1 MKPERY
7 QHIQALLQSA
17 LELEDDK
24 REAFLREA
32 CAGDESLRRQVESL
46 MISYEQAGSFL
57 ESPAAEPVASL
68 VTNAKE
74 MLRAGEALGPYRIL
88 SRIGSGGMGEVYL
101 AEDTRL
107 GRRIALKLLSAS
119 FTKDDDR
126 IRRFRQEASAASA
139 LNHPNILTIYE
150 VGQTDSIHFMA
161 TEFIEGET
169 LRARLTRGPMLL
181 KETLAAGVQI
191 ASALAA
197 AHAAG
202 IVHRDIKPENIMLR
216 RDGYIKVLD
225 FGLAKLVEKG
235 FPRQDSNSEG
245 VTRILLNTNPGM
257 IMGTV
262 TYMSPEQTVGEHV
275 DTRTDIWSLGVVLY
289 EMISG
294 RVPFTGATMSHV
306 MVSIQDD
313 EPAPL
318 ARHSNELPAELE
330 GIVKKALMKDREQR
344 YQTAEDIFAKLKSLE
359 QELQFKDKLDRSA
372 QRGISSGPTA
382 IGHSSPGETAVNVPN
397 NLPIQLTPLIG
408 RNAEALAVK
417 KQLRREDVRLLTL
430 TGPGGTGKTR
440 LCLQVAA
447 DLLGD
452 FPDGVFF
459 VALAAIN
466 DPNLVASAIAQTL
479 GVKEVAGSPLM
490 ERLKDYLRER
500 QMLLAI
506 DNFEQVVAAA
516 PLLAGLLNS
525 ARSLKVLM
533 TSRSALRITGE
544 HEFAVPPLALPSP
557 GPPVTLATLRR
568 YAAVELFV
576 ERATAVKPD
585 FALTDDN
592 APAVA
597 EICARLD
604 GLPLAIE
611 LAAARIKVLPPRAL
625 LARLESRLKLL
636 MGGARD
642 LPSRQQTMRGAIAW
656 SYELLNDGEKKLFR
670 RLSVFVGG
678 CELEAAES
686 VCIEAG
692 DLEIDLLDGVASLID
707 KSLLQQKEVVNDEPR
722 FTMLETITEYGLEQ
736 LTASLEAEELRRR
749 HADFFRK
756 LAEKAE
762 TELLGAQQDRWLDQ
776 LEIEHGNF
784 RAAMRWA
791 EENSEAEI
799 GLRLTGALWRFWEMR
814 GHLVEGRERLSAL
827 LSLAG
832 GSTKT
837 RIKALYAAGVL
848 ADSQCDYPAARA
860 LFQENLELYR
870 KIGDKWGIANSANN
884 LGIVALRQDDY
895 ATARSLY
902 EESLT
907 IWREVGNQSAV
918 ALSLSNLGNVA
929 DMRGDYIA
937 AHAYYQESLE
947 VFKQLQDA
955 RGVALSLGHM
965 GDVALHQREYDSA
978 RNLYDKSLAILME
991 IGDKRGV
998 ASLLTDMGDL
1008 ACERGDYNAARP
1020 FYEEALV
1027 IFGELGDVRGIAQL
1041 FEACARMAGARG
1053 RAERALRLAAAAA
1066 TLRAEFGAP
1075 LSPDEESK
1083 LKCSLDLIRQTL
1095 GQAASGV
1102 AWTEGRAMPTEKA
1115 IQYALA
1121 SDTV

>member
-1 MKPERY
+1 MNPERY
-7 QHIQALLQSA
+7 KQIQALLQSA
-17 LELEDDK
+17 LEHEDDK

-46 MISYEQAGSFL
+46 MISHEQVGSFL
-57 ESPAAEPVASL
+57 ESPAAERVASL
-68 VTNAKE
+68 VTNARD
-74 MLRAGEALGPYRIL
+74 MLTAGEALGPYRIL

-107 GRRIALKLLSAS
+107 RRKIALKLLSS
-119 FTKDDDR
+119 SCTKDDDR
-126 IRRFRQEASAASA
+126 VRRFRQEASAASA
-139 LNHPNILTIYE
+139 LNHPNILTIHE
-150 VGQTDSIHFMA
+150 VGQTNSIHFMA

-181 KETLAAGVQI
+181 KESLSAGVQI

-225 FGLAKLVEKG
+225 FGLAKLAEKDVQK
-235 FPRQDSNSEG
+235 PDSDLEE
-245 VTRILLNTNPGM
+245 VTRILLNTSPGM

-262 TYMSPEQTVGEHV
+262 TYMSPEQTLGKQV
-275 DTRTDIWSLGVVLY
+275 DTRTDIWSLGVVLF

-306 MVSIQDD
+306 MVAIQDD
-313 EPAPL
+313 EPL
-318 ARHSNELPAELE
+318 SLGQHSNELPAELND
-330 GIVKKALMKDREQR
+330 IVNKALMKDPEQR
-344 YQTAEDIFAKLKSLE
+344 YQTAEDIFADLKALE
-359 QELQFKDKLDRSA
+359 GELEFKDKLDRAA
-372 QRGISSGPTA
+372 QRGTSSGAFVAGPL
-382 IGHSSPGETAVNVPN
+382 SPGETAVNVPN
-397 NLPIQLTPLIG
+397 NLPVQLTPLIG
-408 RNAEALAVK
+408 RNTEALAVK
-417 KQLRREDVRLLTL
+417 KQLLREDVRLLTL

-447 DLLGD
+447 DLLGV

-459 VALAAIN
+459 VPLAAIN
-466 DPNLVASAIAQTL
+466 DPNLVASTIAQTL
-479 GVKEVAGSPLM
+479 GVKEVAGSDLM
-490 ERLKDYLRER
+490 ERLKEYLRER
-500 QMLLAI
+500 QILLAI

-516 PLLAGLLNS
+516 PLLAELLNS
-525 ARSLKVLM
+525 ARKLRVLM
-533 TSRSALRITGE
+533 TSRSRLRITGE
-544 HEFAVPPLALPSP
+544 HEFAVPPLALPTA
-557 GPPVTLATLRR
+557 GQAVTPATLRR
-568 YAAVELFV
+568 CAAVELFV
-576 ERATAVKPD
+576 ERATAVKPA
-585 FALTDDN
+585 FALTDEN
-592 APAVA
+592 ARAVV
-597 EICARLD
+597 EICQRLD

-656 SYELLNDGEKKLFR
+656 SYELLNEGEKKLFR
-670 RLSVFVGG
+670 GLSVFAGG
-678 CELEAAES
+678 CELEAAEA
-686 VCIEAG
+686 VCTEAG
-692 DLEIDLLDGVASLID
+692 DLEIDVLDGVSSLID
-707 KSLLQQKEVVNDEPR
+707 KSLLQQKEGVNAEPR

-736 LTASLEAEELRRR
+736 LTASLEAGALRRR
-749 HADFFRK
+749 HADFFLK
-756 LAEKAE
+756 MAEKAE
-762 TELLGAQQDRWLDQ
+762 TELLGSQQDTWLDK

-784 RAAMRWA
+784 RGAMRWA

-799 GLRLTGALWRFWEMR
+799 GLRLAVALWRFWEMR
-814 GHLVEGRERLSAL
+814 GYLAEGRERLSAL

-832 GSTKT
+832 GPTKA

-848 ADSQCDYPAARA
+848 ADSQCDYAAARA

-870 KIGDKWGIANSANN
+870 KLGDKWGIANSANN
-884 LGIVALRQDDY
+884 LGIVALRQHDY
-895 ATARSLY
+895 ASARSLY
-902 EESLT
+902 EESLA
-907 IWREVGNQSAV
+907 IWCEVENQSAL

-929 DMRGDYIA
+929 DLCGDYVA
-937 AHAYYQESLE
+937 AHGYYQESLE
-947 VFKQLQDA
+947 VFKQLQDG

-965 GDVALHQREYDSA
+965 GDVALHQGEYDSA
-978 RNLYDKSLAILME
+978 RDFYDKSLAILME

-1020 FYEEALV
+1020 FYEEGLV
-1027 IFGELGDVRGIAQL
+1027 IFGELGDVRGIAEL
-1041 FEACARMAGARG
+1041 FEASARMAGARA
-1053 RAERALRLAAAAA
+1053 RPERALRLAAAAA
-1066 TLRAEFGAP
+1066 ALREEFGAP
-1075 LSPDEESK
+1075 LSPDDESK

-1102 AWTEGRAMPTEKA
+1102 AWAEGRAMPTEKA

>member
-1 MKPERY
+1 
-7 QHIQALLQSA
+7 
-17 LELEDDK
+17 
-24 REAFLREA
+24 
-32 CAGDESLRRQVESL
+32 
-46 MISYEQAGSFL
+46 
-57 ESPAAEPVASL
+57 L
-68 VTNAKE
+68 VTNAKD
-74 MLRAGEALGPYRIL
+74 MLRAGEAVGPYRIL

-107 GRRIALKLLSAS
+107 GRKIALKLLSAS

-126 IRRFRQEASAASA
+126 VRRFRQEASAASA
-139 LNHPNILTIYE
+139 LNHPNILIIHE
-150 VGQTDSIHFMA
+150 VGQTDSTHFMA

-169 LRARLTRGPMLL
+169 LRARLTHSPMSL
-181 KETLAAGVQI
+181 KEALSAGVQI

-225 FGLAKLVEKG
+225 FGLAKLAEKDIQ
-235 FPRQDSNSEG
+235 RQDSNSEG
-245 VTRILLNTNPGM
+245 ATRILLNTSPGM

-262 TYMSPEQTVGEHV
+262 PYMSPEQTLGEHV
-275 DTRTDIWSLGVVLY
+275 DFRTDIWSLGVVLY

-306 MVSIQDD
+306 IVSIQDD
-313 EPAPL
+313 EPVSL
-318 ARHSNELPAELE
+318 AQHSNELPAGLE
-330 GIVKKALMKDREQR
+330 GIVNKALMKDREQR
-344 YQTAEDIFAKLKSLE
+344 YQTAADIFADLKGLE
-359 QELQFKDKLDRSA
+359 QELEFKDKSHRSA
-372 QRGISSGPTA
+372 QRRISSDAVNP
-382 IGHSSPGETAVNVPN
+382 SSPRETAVNVPN
-397 NLPIQLTPLIG
+397 NLPVQLTPLIG
-408 RNAEALAVK
+408 RNTEALAVM

-430 TGPGGTGKTR
+430 TGPGGSGKTR

-466 DPNLVASAIAQTL
+466 DPNLVASTIAQTL
-479 GVKEVAGSPLM
+479 GVKEVAGSSLL
-490 ERLKDYLRER
+490 ERLKEYLRDR

-516 PLLAGLLNS
+516 PLLTELLNS
-525 ARSLKVLM
+525 AKGLKVIF

-544 HEFAVPPLALPSP
+544 YEFAVPPLALPAAGQP
-557 GPPVTLATLRR
+557 LAPEALRR

-585 FALTDDN
+585 FALTNEN
-592 APAVA
+592 APAVV

-656 SYELLNDGEKKLFR
+656 SYDLLNDWEKRLFR
-670 RLSVFVGG
+670 RLSVFAGG
-678 CELEAAES
+678 CELEAAEA

-707 KSLLQQKEVVNDEPR
+707 KSLLQQKEVVDDEPR

-749 HADFFRK
+749 HADFFLK

-776 LEIEHGNF
+776 LEFEHGNF
-784 RAAMRWA
+784 RAAARWA
-791 EENSEAEI
+791 EEHKEAEI

-814 GHLVEGRERLSAL
+814 GYLAEGRERLSAL

-832 GSTKT
+832 GPTKT

-870 KIGDKWGIANSANN
+870 KLEDKWGIANSANN
-884 LGIVALRQDDY
+884 LGIVALRQHDY
-895 ATARSLY
+895 ATARALY

-918 ALSLSNLGNVA
+918 PLSLGNLGNVA
-929 DMRGDYIA
+929 DMCGDYVA

-947 VFKQLQDA
+947 VFKLLQDR

-965 GDVALHQREYDSA
+965 GDVALHQREYESA
-978 RNLYDKSLAILME
+978 RDLYDQSLAILME

-1008 ACERGDYNAARP
+1008 ACERGDYSAARQ
-1020 FYEEALV
+1020 FYEEGLV
-1027 IFGELGDVRGIAQL
+1027 IFGELGDVRGIAQV
-1041 FEACARMAGARG
+1041 FEACARMAVARD
-1053 RAERALRLAAAAA
+1053 RPERALRLVAAAA
-1066 TLRAEFGAP
+1066 TLREEFGAP
-1075 LSPDEESK
+1075 LSPDDESK